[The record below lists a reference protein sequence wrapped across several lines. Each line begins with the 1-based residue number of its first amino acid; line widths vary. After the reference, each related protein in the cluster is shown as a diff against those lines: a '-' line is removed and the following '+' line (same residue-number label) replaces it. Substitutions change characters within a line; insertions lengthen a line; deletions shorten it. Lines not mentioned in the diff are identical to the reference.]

1 MVEYYKTNKGYCYK
15 KTKKYGCIRI
25 SLEDYKKAM
34 SKNGGVKRKLNN
46 NKVNNNK
53 VNNVK
58 VNNINV
64 TSRNSRGQ
72 VTVTNTNRNNNIN
85 NNRSNIPGTLNN
97 LESGQQIKKK
107 LNQTEMNRRKEIINA
122 PRTPEEE
129 KRRKN
134 IVANILSN
142 KNKGLPLNIA
152 NRIANMSRE
161 QPPPPRPTHAG
172 IQMNSTNNNINALLA
187 GI

>member
-15 KTKKYGCIRI
+15 KTKKHGCIRI
-25 SLEDYKKAM
+25 SVEDYKKAM

-53 VNNVK
+53 VNNDK

-107 LNQTEMNRRKEIINA
+107 LNQT
-122 PRTPEEE
+122 
-129 KRRKN
+129 
-134 IVANILSN
+134 
-142 KNKGLPLNIA
+142 
-152 NRIANMSRE
+152 
-161 QPPPPRPTHAG
+161 
-172 IQMNSTNNNINALLA
+172 
-187 GI
+187 